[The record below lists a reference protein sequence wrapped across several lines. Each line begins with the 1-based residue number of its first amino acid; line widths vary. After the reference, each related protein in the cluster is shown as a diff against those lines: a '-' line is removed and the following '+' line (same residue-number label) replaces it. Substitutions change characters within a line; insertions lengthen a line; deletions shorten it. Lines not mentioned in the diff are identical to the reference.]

1 MVGGFQKVSQ
11 GLGRR
16 YHAFVCLWGGCVL
29 VAVSFFAHSAALDVF
44 LSHMSP
50 CACDMHLVLLV
61 ADPPAWLV
69 AARPYVRIWA
79 AVPCVCV
86 FTSGCCN
93 DVCCAVVVGSF
104 AHSAALDVFL
114 SHISPCVCDMHLVL
128 LVADPPALGLPGS
141 KSGFE
146 PVVPC
151 VLCAYGLGAGVLVFP
166 SDVCYVVAVASFA
179 HRAALDVFLS
189 HTSPCVCDM

>member
-1 MVGGFQKVSQ
+1 MGGARACLFVPVMSVVR
-11 GLGRR
+11 LSLPLSRITCVCNMYLVLLVADSPAWLVAARR
-16 YHAFVCLWGGCVL
+16 YVRVCASGTMCLCVFTGGVRVL
-29 VAVSFFAHSAALDVF
+29 VCPSDVCYAVVVASFAHSAALDVF

-50 CACDMHLVLLV
+50 CVCNMYLVLLV
-61 ADPPAWLV
+61 ADL
-69 AARPYVRIWA
+69 
-79 AVPCVCV
+79 
-86 FTSGCCN
+86 
-93 DVCCAVVVGSF
+93 
-104 AHSAALDVFL
+104 
-114 SHISPCVCDMHLVL
+114 
-128 LVADPPALGLPGS
+128 PALGLPGS

-189 HTSPCVCDM
+189 HTYPCVCDM